1 MPKLPLISGKEAVR
15 DLERAGFMLL
25 RQKGSHVILK
35 KMTIDGEIGT
45 VVPLHQ
51 ELAVGTLGGILK
63 QAHLT
68 VDEFFKYL

>member
-15 DLERAGFMLL
+15 ALERAGFILL

-68 VDEFFKYL
+68 VDEFSNYL